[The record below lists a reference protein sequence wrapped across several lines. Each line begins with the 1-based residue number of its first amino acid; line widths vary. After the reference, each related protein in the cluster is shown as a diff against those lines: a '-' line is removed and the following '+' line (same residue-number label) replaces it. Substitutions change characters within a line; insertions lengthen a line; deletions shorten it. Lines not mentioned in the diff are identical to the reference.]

1 MSLDVFSKCDFSEVK
16 LPSGWIRKVLF
27 SIPPNLKVVVIG
39 VQNRMLVFGGLSG
52 KADNL
57 TLLSELKFQS
67 CIKAIS
73 CLCFSSNNDDSRSGW
88 YVYAIGLDNG
98 ELLFLHENN
107 NILLCIRTGLDTVTS
122 IQLTSCCKNLC
133 VLCKSTIIC
142 LNLEDLESVLLNS
155 CTHLSEHTL
164 QSFRNSTFQY
174 TKTIRY
180 QSFVI
185 PTDGEK
191 KHFSCLS
198 KYQLGTFDL
207 LVRRFAFESH
217 LCDGKLGVSLI
228 QTRWTTAGSSPFV
241 GFSFMNENTDPGV
254 SHFASF
260 VYQEAKRAMFGI
272 RKFSNNDPEL
282 LTVTW
287 PQQKDDIT
295 YPIVQC
301 SPLLKKT
308 LNLSHG
314 LADSRR
320 NILSSGVAVSP
331 DHHWLAIPDSLGRV
345 LLVDA
350 YKERVVRM
358 WKGYRD
364 AEVAFLEVCDSE
376 TSCIGYCNQSYN
388 PVRKT
393 LCLLIHAP
401 HLHSLELWCLI
412 HGPRIVLWDV
422 VEPVRL
428 IKTDYNSYV
437 NTLKSN
443 ELSPKYYQVVLIDSS
458 GCIYAIGLN
467 ASLCLSD
474 TNTQAAIDYQEY
486 KVLQT
491 VYETFDRCSNNIVSD
506 LCCPFVSDLLA
517 HFQTTQWFERALT
530 HILSYPDL
538 SPQMILDIIT
548 SYVQLIRKDDNIGS
562 QVKNM
567 NLKICS
573 NVEHLIN
580 FYLTFYSFY
589 DVDSNKVKV
598 KYEFTENSLRSCVEF
613 VADLLSWDPEDAE
626 RCLQLYAICGSI
638 LSGSTS
644 SDGKPLPIQMFL
656 NSFQYTLVANNEIE
670 NALADSPEHHTEY
683 IKQFHLPVIRSDNCR
698 KTLTSFGS
706 YIFRPYIN
714 GLQNFTSFQ
723 TIIESSNL
731 DPKLLLFSF
740 TLFLLNEDNYWN
752 FPNLVDR
759 IHRIYCYIIY
769 QILVE
774 LFSLPS
780 DGMDGK
786 DESTG
791 GNLKNETDF
800 RVFLDMKNVI
810 TSKQQS
816 CSEFELTFKQV
827 YDYCL
832 DSYHLSSAYLVALV
846 IRSILFQIWQ
856 TFGSEENTLKVLYD
870 YAQRPEFTIGSSSQR
885 FNENITNT
893 QISSLKMSP
902 TLFNYLSSNLQHFVD
917 KWHHTCAQLEDLLT
931 VGLMLLCPMDLKK
944 ESQGS
949 HHAFDFNLRRVLNLG
964 RCYLTGAFASWIVKT
979 AITPEQVL
987 NFYQGM
993 CLETLS
999 IEDNDDNTKDLVIR
1013 DPAHIRQVIFSL
1025 AYKRLPFTLEL
1036 DTILSTTCWIHFQ
1049 SWRNNPENINH
1060 LISCIEFFDR
1070 FSSAGT
1076 MIAQGLG
1083 TIMWNK
1089 GFMVWIK
1096 PILAIANGD
1105 KAFVKY
1111 HHCFP
1116 HISDVAIC
1124 LVHFFRI
1131 YSHACQHAEVVP
1143 VFSVETE
1150 WSDFDT
1156 YEHSNSSFSFN
1167 DKTSQDKLPLTDS
1180 VDLDSQCSMFENF
1193 TNVTLS
1199 KVPTNDPRHKLLAQD
1214 AVNQPVP
1221 NRLSIS
1227 SWEQLVIV
1235 ASALVVFGRPER
1247 LDKPSRQTVDLKLYS
1262 PIDFFPLQDLHAT
1275 LSPDNP
1281 NWISAGIGK
1290 EVDDGLIIRRR
1301 FFLSWL
1307 IERCVAHLA
1316 LSPITQRCNASTLSD
1331 VDIHSVNRQFDRTFG
1346 AVEIY
1351 RRFSS
1356 AVLTLANHWGFPK
1369 DTVVIQHVVSLY
1381 EANLDDQ
1388 AQLFL
1393 SKVQDPSNLAV
1404 RLLFIIGRRI
1414 AYRCYSSSLSTKQQ
1428 LRLRVFIPLTIESW
1442 LRGLLSENFQ
1452 IDQNVQLTSNS
1463 MDIMTLTFLINY
1475 VIQHLPENT
1484 NQISIA
1490 EELRDII
1497 QAIVQ
1502 LDTE

>member
-1 MSLDVFSKCDFSEVK
+1 MSLDALLKCDFSEVE

-27 SIPPNLKVVVIG
+27 CIPSNLKVVVIG
-39 VQNRMLVFGGLSG
+39 VQNRMLVFGGNDIIFLVIRY
-52 KADNL
+52 
-57 TLLSELKFQS
+57 SELKFQS

-73 CLCFSSNNDDSRSGW
+73 CLCFSSNNGDFKSGW
-88 YVYAIGLDNG
+88 HVYAIGLDNG

-107 NILLCIRTGLDTVTS
+107 KILLCIRTGLDSVTS

-133 VLCKSTIIC
+133 VLCRSTIVC
-142 LNLEDLESVLLNS
+142 LNLEDLESVLLIS

-164 QSFRNSTFQY
+164 RSFENSTFQF

-180 QSFVI
+180 QLLVI

-207 LVRRFAFESH
+207 LVR
-217 LCDGKLGVSLI
+217 
-228 QTRWTTAGSSPFV
+228 T
-241 GFSFMNENTDPGV
+241 NTDPGV

-272 RKFSNNDPEL
+272 RKLSNNDPAL

-295 YPIVQC
+295 YPIAQC

-320 NILSSGVAVSP
+320 YILSSGVAVSP

-345 LLVDA
+345 LLVDV

-376 TSCIGYCNQSYN
+376 TPSIGYCNQSHN

-428 IKTDYNSYV
+428 IKTEYNSYV

-443 ELSPKYYQVVLIDSS
+443 ELSPKYLQVVLIDSS

-474 TNTQAAIDYQEY
+474 TNTQAAVDYQEY

-491 VYETFDRCSNNIVSD
+491 VYEAFDQCCNNTVSD
-506 LCCPFVSDLLA
+506 LSCSFVSDLLA
-517 HFQTTQWFERALT
+517 RFQTTQWFERALT
-530 HILSYPDL
+530 HILSYPNL

-548 SYVQLIRKDDNIGS
+548 SYIQLIRKDDNTSS
-562 QVKNM
+562 QMKNM
-567 NLKICS
+567 NLMICS
-573 NVEHLIN
+573 NVEHLVK

-589 DVDSNKVKV
+589 DVDSNEVKV
-598 KYEFTENSLRSCVEF
+598 KCEFTENSLRSCVEF
-613 VADLLSWDPEDAE
+613 VADLLSWDPDDAE

-644 SDGKPLPIQMFL
+644 SDGKPLSIQMFL
-656 NSFQYTLVANNEIE
+656 NSFQYTLVENNEIE
-670 NALADSPEHHTEY
+670 NALADSPEHDTEY
-683 IKQFHLPVIRSDNCR
+683 MKQFHLPVIRSDNCR

-714 GLQNFTSFQ
+714 GLQNFNSFQ

-740 TLFLLNEDNYWN
+740 TLFILNEDNYWN

-769 QILVE
+769 QILVA

-780 DGMDGK
+780 NGMDER
-786 DESTG
+786 DEFTG
-791 GNLKNETDF
+791 GNSKNETDF
-800 RVFLDMKNVI
+800 RAFLDMKNIVA
-810 TSKQQS
+810 SKQQS

-827 YDYCL
+827 YYYCL
-832 DSYHLSSAYLVALV
+832 DSYHLSSAYSVALV
-846 IRSILFQIWQ
+846 IRSILLQIWQ
-856 TFGSEENTLKVLYD
+856 TFGSEENILKVLYD

-885 FNENITNT
+885 FEFNENTTNT

-902 TLFNYLSSNLQHFVD
+902 TLFNYLTSNLQHSVD

-931 VGLMLLCPMDLKK
+931 VGLMLLCPMNLKN
-944 ESQGS
+944 ESQSS
-949 HHAFDFNLRRVLNLG
+949 HHAFDFNLRLVLTLG
-964 RCYLTGAFASWIVKT
+964 RCYLTEAFASWIVKT

-993 CLETLS
+993 CLQTLS
-999 IEDNDDNTKDLVIR
+999 IEDNDDNTKELVIR

-1036 DTILSTTCWIHFQ
+1036 DTILSTACWIHFQ
-1049 SWRNNPENINH
+1049 SWLSNPEHINH

-1070 FSSAGT
+1070 FSSAGI

-1089 GFMVWIK
+1089 GFMDWIK

-1105 KAFVKY
+1105 KTF
-1111 HHCFP
+1111 
-1116 HISDVAIC
+1116 
-1124 LVHFFRI
+1124 
-1131 YSHACQHAEVVP
+1131 
-1143 VFSVETE
+1143 
-1150 WSDFDT
+1150 
-1156 YEHSNSSFSFN
+1156 
-1167 DKTSQDKLPLTDS
+1167 
-1180 VDLDSQCSMFENF
+1180 
-1193 TNVTLS
+1193 
-1199 KVPTNDPRHKLLAQD
+1199 
-1214 AVNQPVP
+1214 
-1221 NRLSIS
+1221 
-1227 SWEQLVIV
+1227 
-1235 ASALVVFGRPER
+1235 
-1247 LDKPSRQTVDLKLYS
+1247 
-1262 PIDFFPLQDLHAT
+1262 LH
-1275 LSPDNP
+1275 P
-1281 NWISAGIGK
+1281 ISAGGGGINS
-1290 EVDDGLIIRRR
+1290 EVLVTSVL
-1301 FFLSWL
+1301 FAL
-1307 IERCVAHLA
+1307 IEH
-1316 LSPITQRCNASTLSD
+1316 IKSD
-1331 VDIHSVNRQFDRTFG
+1331 S
-1346 AVEIY
+1346 
-1351 RRFSS
+1351 RR
-1356 AVLTLANHWGFPK
+1356 K
-1369 DTVVIQHVVSLY
+1369 
-1381 EANLDDQ
+1381 NL
-1388 AQLFL
+1388 F
-1393 SKVQDPSNLAV
+1393 
-1404 RLLFIIGRRI
+1404 
-1414 AYRCYSSSLSTKQQ
+1414 
-1428 LRLRVFIPLTIESW
+1428 
-1442 LRGLLSENFQ
+1442 
-1452 IDQNVQLTSNS
+1452 
-1463 MDIMTLTFLINY
+1463 
-1475 VIQHLPENT
+1475 
-1484 NQISIA
+1484 A
-1490 EELRDII
+1490 E
-1497 QAIVQ
+1497 
-1502 LDTE
+1502 